1 MQKICSHVMIHCR
14 DVEFLCS
21 NHSKSSYDISVSQRK
36 LLLVSVLCHVPCAM
50 CQRVRGGGSQHTLQ
64 ANLVR
69 STSITSGHL
78 LTYILLQP
86 SLSRNCGS

>member
-36 LLLVSVLCHVPCAM
+36 LLLVSVLCHVPCAN
-50 CQRVRGGGSQHTLQ
+50 GFAGSQHTLQ

-86 SLSRNCGS
+86 SLSRNGGS

>member
-1 MQKICSHVMIHCR
+1 MQKICSCVMIHCR

-21 NHSKSSYDISVSQRK
+21 NNSKSSYDVSVSQRK
-36 LLLVSVLCHVPCAM
+36 LLHYWYLSCAM
-50 CQRVRGGGSQHTLQ
+50 CQRFAGSQHTLQ

-69 STSITSGHL
+69 SASITSGHL

-86 SLSRNCGS
+86 SLSRNGGS